1 VGATLCGV
9 YRKTP
14 ISVKAFF
21 FREITNMPRRVL
33 SVIAVCLFVALG
45 ASAHDKSQKDKT
57 SDRVAKVKP
66 SAGSMPVTAASA
78 EGRELYEKGMEDYEN
93 LYLERCNED
102 WRAAVKEDPGIAV
115 AWAWIAF
122 NSRNPSEVMTAREK
136 AKSLL
141 PKVTPG
147 EQLMIKWIAN
157 VQEGNSIAGIQA
169 MNDMLAMFPKDKH
182 LLYLAGNWLMLDNG
196 DGATQQ
202 RLFEK
207 ALALDKNYPA
217 ALNDLGYV
225 YARNREFA
233 KAFAIMDRYVV
244 VLPKEPNPHDSYGE
258 LLRMAGHF
266 EESLTHYRMA
276 LKMDPNFTSSQSGIA
291 DTYAL
296 MGNQAQARI
305 EYEKAIAQA
314 HNDGD
319 RVDYMM
325 QRATTWVR
333 DTNSAEADK
342 AFAETAQKAHEL
354 GLHLQEG
361 EVHRRMAAYQ
371 ADDAS
376 ALKHLE
382 AAEAALGH
390 GDDISPMDRDEE
402 LSRVL
407 RYRTVRAAH
416 AGNTELAQASL
427 QKLEKMTT
435 GSRDTI
441 LLSSYHGAAGA
452 LFSAQQKWDDAIAQL
467 EEDSDDPFSM
477 QLLSR
482 AYYERGDSMKMHEV
496 EARLRGTNV
505 PTIEQAVVV
514 PEARAQKPSTI

>member
-1 VGATLCGV
+1 
-9 YRKTP
+9 
-14 ISVKAFF
+14 
-21 FREITNMPRRVL
+21 MHRRVL
-33 SVIAVCLFVALG
+33 KVITVCLVVAVA
-45 ASAHDKSQKDKT
+45 ASAHDKSQKDKP
-57 SDRVAKVKP
+57 SEKVAKVKP
-66 SAGSMPVTAASA
+66 GIRTMPVTAGSA
-78 EGRELYEKGMEDYEN
+78 KGRELYEKGMQDYEN

-102 WRAAVKEDPGIAV
+102 WRAAVKEDPSIAV

-122 NSRNPSEVMTAREK
+122 NSRNPAEVLDAREK
-136 AKSLL
+136 AKALL
-141 PKVTPG
+141 PRVTPG
-147 EQLMIKWIAN
+147 EQLMIRWIADM
-157 VQEGNSIAGIQA
+157 QEGNSIGGIQA

-196 DGATQQ
+196 DGQAQQ

-225 YARNREFA
+225 YARNRDFA
-233 KAFAIMDRYVV
+233 KAFAIMERYVA
-244 VLPKEPNPHDSYGE
+244 VLPNEPNPHDSYGE

-266 EESLTHYRMA
+266 DESLKHYRMA
-276 LKMDPNFTSSQSGIA
+276 LKMDPNFTSSQAGVA

-296 MGNQAQARI
+296 MGDEVQARA
-305 EYEKAIAQA
+305 EYDKAIAQA

-319 RVDYMM
+319 RIDYMM

-333 DTNSAEADK
+333 EAKPAEADK

-354 GLHLQEG
+354 GLDLQEG
-361 EVHRRMAAYQ
+361 EAHRRMSAYQ
-371 ADDAS
+371 TDDFA

-382 AAEAALGH
+382 AAEDALGH
-390 GDDISPMDRDEE
+390 NKDISPMDRDEE

-416 AGNTELAQASL
+416 AGKTELAQASL
-427 QKLEKMTT
+427 QQLEKMAT

-441 LLSSYHGAAGA
+441 LQSSYHAAAGA
-452 LFSAQQKWDDAIAQL
+452 LFAAQQKWDEAITHL

-482 AYYERGDSMKMHEV
+482 AYYERGESAKMHEV

>member
-1 VGATLCGV
+1 L
-9 YRKTP
+9 RRTP
-14 ISVKAFF
+14 EKPPFSEETPFP
-21 FREITNMPRRVL
+21 REIIMLRRTVT
-33 SVIAVCLFVALG
+33 VIAVCLAMAVGTF
-45 ASAHDKSQKDKT
+45 AHDKSQTDKN
-57 SDRVAKVKP
+57 SGKVAKVKP
-66 SAGSMPVTAASA
+66 GAGSMPVTAASA
-78 EGRELYEKGMEDYEN
+78 KGRALYEKGMQDYEN

-102 WRAAVKEDPGIAV
+102 WRAAVKEDPTIAV

-122 NSRNPSEVMTAREK
+122 NSRNPSEVLDAREK
-136 AKSLL
+136 AKALL
-141 PKVTPG
+141 PKITPG
-147 EQLMIKWIAN
+147 EQLMIRWIAD

-196 DGATQQ
+196 DGQAQQ

-225 YARNREFA
+225 CARNRDFA
-233 KAFAIMDRYVV
+233 KAFAIMERYVA
-244 VLPKEPNPHDSYGE
+244 VLPNEPNPHDSYGE

-266 EESLTHYRMA
+266 DESLKHYHMA
-276 LKMDPNFTSSQSGIA
+276 LKMDPNFTSSQAGVA

-296 MGNQAQARI
+296 MGDEVQARA
-305 EYEKAIAQA
+305 EYDKAIAQA

-319 RVDYMM
+319 RIDYMM
-325 QRATTWVR
+325 QRAATWIR
-333 DTNSAEADK
+333 EAKPGEADK

-354 GLHLQEG
+354 GLDLQES
-361 EVHRRMAAYQ
+361 EAHRRMAAYQ
-371 ADDAS
+371 IDDFA

-382 AAEAALGH
+382 AAEDALGH
-390 GDDISPMDRDEE
+390 NKDISPMDRDEE
-402 LSRVL
+402 LSRIL
-407 RYRTVRAAH
+407 RYRTVRASH
-416 AGNTELAQASL
+416 AGKTELAQASL
-427 QKLEKMTT
+427 QQLEKMAT

-441 LLSSYHGAAGA
+441 LQGSYHAAAGA
-452 LFSAQQKWDDAIAQL
+452 LFAAQQKWDEAIAQL

-482 AYYERGDSMKMHEV
+482 AYYERGESAKMHEV

-514 PEARAQKPSTI
+514 PEARSQKPSTI

>member
-1 VGATLCGV
+1 
-9 YRKTP
+9 
-14 ISVKAFF
+14 
-21 FREITNMPRRVL
+21 MPRRVL
-33 SVIAVCLFVALG
+33 IVISVCLVVAMG
-45 ASAHDKSQKDKT
+45 ASALNKPQKDKT
-57 SDRVAKVKP
+57 SDKVARMKP
-66 SAGSMPVTAASA
+66 SGGSMPVTASSA
-78 EGRELYEKGMEDYEN
+78 KGRALYEKGMEDYEN

-102 WRAAVKEDPGIAV
+102 WRAAVKEDPGIAL

-122 NSRNPSEVMTAREK
+122 NSRNPSEVMMAREK

-141 PKVTPG
+141 PMVTPG

-196 DGATQQ
+196 DGQAQQ

-276 LKMDPNFTSSQSGIA
+276 LKMEPSFTSSQVGIA

-305 EYEKAIAQA
+305 EYDKALAQA

-333 DTNSAEADK
+333 EANPTEADN

-361 EVHRRMAAYQ
+361 EAHRRMAAYQ
-371 ADDAS
+371 SDDAS

-382 AAEAALGH
+382 AAESALSH

-416 AGNTELAQASL
+416 AGNTELAQSSL
-427 QKLEKMTT
+427 LKLEKMTT
-435 GSRDTI
+435 GSRDSI

-452 LFSAQQKWDDAIAQL
+452 LFFAQQKWDDAIAQL
-467 EEDSDDPFSM
+467 EEDNDDPFSM